1 VNGQTWADFYRPA
14 AVPRQTAAQDAAA
27 RRQQA
32 ALKRRRETPR
42 SGPADDLWRAFYR
55 VADVASTSG
64 ATLKDLLLGAFVGTD
79 HSQPPIGPRSARE
92 VGELVSAALP
102 FMGLPKKAAKA
113 VQSAATAAKKGIR
126 AYHGSPYDFDKFSLS
141 QIGTGE
147 GAQAYGHG
155 LYFAE
160 SPGTAKSYRAALT
173 DEVLKVGDDAVMTA
187 TSADPWDTL
196 SLRDRAGRLIETSAR
211 SGQSDPFESVIRSL
225 KRGPSSKE
233 ADALI
238 TEVEELKRVGA
249 RMESAGHTYEVNIN
263 ASLDDLLDLD
273 APLSQQSP
281 EVRGRLNEFLLQQNP
296 EARQAVGLV
305 DEFARISQNNPVLGS
320 KYYDQMRRRA
330 EIQSEIDALA
340 NQFGQRGDSFKDA
353 VARDASG
360 AAQRQFRALVD
371 EFNALPNIDPPI
383 TGKAVVTR
391 LEGQLG
397 PSGGSSAL
405 RDAGIPGSKYY
416 DQMSRGAGEG
426 TRNYVMFDDTLIDI
440 LRKFGLVLA
449 AGAGAEGVRQGRR

>member
-1 VNGQTWADFYRPA
+1 
-14 AVPRQTAAQDAAA
+14 
-27 RRQQA
+27 
-32 ALKRRRETPR
+32 
-42 SGPADDLWRAFYR
+42 
-55 VADVASTSG
+55 
-64 ATLKDLLLGAFVGTD
+64 
-79 HSQPPIGPRSARE
+79 
-92 VGELVSAALP
+92 
-102 FMGLPKKAAKA
+102 
-113 VQSAATAAKKGIR
+113 AAKKGIR

-160 SPGTAKSYRAALT
+160 RPGTAKAYQEALTSTIPGAPTGSSKYLVQGVDFPRGRSGHAALDT
-173 DEVLKVGDDAVMTA
+173 GQDIEQYLGHVKHGNAEMANFLKGKIDNVLPNRVKANPSGSAGEDIRALEAFWKDA
-187 TSADPWDTL
+187 
-196 SLRDRAGRLIETSAR
+196 R
-211 SGQSDPFESVIRSL
+211 
-225 KRGPSSKE
+225 
-233 ADALI
+233 
-238 TEVEELKRVGA
+238 RVGA
-249 RMESAGHTYEVNIN
+249 DDIVSNRGHIYEVNIN

-281 EVRGRLNEFLLQQNP
+281 QVRGRLNEFLLQQNP

-383 TGKAVVTR
+383 TGEAVVTR

-416 DQMSRGAGEG
+416 DQMSRHRVGGELIDVIEDGGQFRSKIRKTGPATGTSLAPEQAITTSRPFATQQEAVNWAQEQIGREG

-449 AGAGAEGVRQGRR
+449 AG